1 MFRAVKGYTSCA
13 SVKKVLFM
21 QIVTEDKFTLVYLSL
36 EEAAVFVHL
45 WEIVPPARF
54 IYDVGPNPHE
64 WVESCYFLSK
74 WRFD

>member
-45 WEIVPPARF
+45 
-54 IYDVGPNPHE
+54 
-64 WVESCYFLSK
+64 
-74 WRFD
+74 